1 MAIVRLNSQCHL
13 ATDFAG
19 CRMLSWTP
27 KFVSNRRFRGITP
40 CTVVVCMLLLL
51 SPEAPVAFRW
61 PFHHP
66 AHPQWTNSGVPQFLF
81 ASAAEQT
88 QTPEH
93 GTESETDGVD
103 TQAQSEQPPA
113 IRRRTRYGRT
123 KKAGAFT
130 TASASCESRS
140 KCGSDELGEP
150 LKFSNWFVSTQGIFA
165 SISDRQTEA
174 EAPEAATE
182 GWPIRR
188 REARKQATTFLH
200 GLC

>member
-113 IRRRTRYGRT
+113 IRRRTRSLGSSLRQRSVAAKRMMLARFFLAAIPIIALGYGCYKFFEEEGET
-123 KKAGAFT
+123 AG
-130 TASASCESRS
+130 
-140 KCGSDELGEP
+140 KG
-150 LKFSNWFVSTQGIFA
+150 KN
-165 SISDRQTEA
+165 
-174 EAPEAATE
+174 
-182 GWPIRR
+182 
-188 REARKQATTFLH
+188 TFR
-200 GLC
+200 GGT